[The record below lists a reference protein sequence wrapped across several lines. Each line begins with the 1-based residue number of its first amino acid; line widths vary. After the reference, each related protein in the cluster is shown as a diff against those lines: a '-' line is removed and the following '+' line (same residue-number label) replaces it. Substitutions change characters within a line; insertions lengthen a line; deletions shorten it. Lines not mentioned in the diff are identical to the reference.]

1 MRDVV
6 GHHLEND
13 RIAER
18 RGGGARLGQPGDETL
33 VGDGQT
39 DLREQPL
46 GIVFVDGG
54 ARARREHGGQPP
66 GEARRGREG
75 RRRHARARETIDG
88 VETLARPADDGDT
101 AIDLLK
107 KDPYDILLLDI
118 RMPRVNGVEVLKY
131 LRERK
136 IASRVIMLTA
146 VDDLSVAIESVKNG
160 ANDYIT
166 KPYDLQVLL
175 SSIQRVMAK

>member
-1 MRDVV
+1 MAKQIRLLYADDEEALRYLVKNQLEGEGFDVV
-6 GHHLEND
+6 
-13 RIAER
+13 
-18 RGGGARLGQPGDETL
+18 T
-33 VGDGQT
+33 
-39 DLREQPL
+39 
-46 GIVFVDGG
+46 
-54 ARARREHGGQPP
+54 
-66 GEARRGREG
+66 
-75 RRRHARARETIDG
+75 
-88 VETLARPADDGDT
+88 ADDGDT

-118 RMPRVNGVEVLKY
+118 RMPRLNGVEVLKY

-136 IASRVIMLTA
+136 LASRVIMLTA
-146 VDDLSVAIESVKNG
+146 VDDLSVAIEAVKNG

>member
-1 MRDVV
+1 MGKQIRLLYADDEEALRYLVKSQLEGEGFEVV
-6 GHHLEND
+6 
-13 RIAER
+13 
-18 RGGGARLGQPGDETL
+18 T
-33 VGDGQT
+33 
-39 DLREQPL
+39 
-46 GIVFVDGG
+46 
-54 ARARREHGGQPP
+54 
-66 GEARRGREG
+66 
-75 RRRHARARETIDG
+75 
-88 VETLARPADDGDT
+88 ADDGDT

>member
-1 MRDVV
+1 MGKQVRLLYADDEEALRYLVKSQLEGEGFEVV
-6 GHHLEND
+6 
-13 RIAER
+13 
-18 RGGGARLGQPGDETL
+18 T
-33 VGDGQT
+33 
-39 DLREQPL
+39 
-46 GIVFVDGG
+46 
-54 ARARREHGGQPP
+54 
-66 GEARRGREG
+66 
-75 RRRHARARETIDG
+75 
-88 VETLARPADDGDT
+88 ADDGDT